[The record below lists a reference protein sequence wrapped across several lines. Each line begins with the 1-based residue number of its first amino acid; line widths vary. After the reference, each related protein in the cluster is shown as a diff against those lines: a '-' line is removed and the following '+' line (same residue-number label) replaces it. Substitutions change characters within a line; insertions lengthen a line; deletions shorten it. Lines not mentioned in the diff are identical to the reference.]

1 MRFSVLII
9 RLFGTN
15 DGAKSQFYI
24 HVFMDGQ
31 RAVVITP
38 AGQIDGHAPIPIHAV
53 VLMVDFLNL
62 CFDFLFVGI
71 VICLPVFPV
80 VVVCVW
86 IYVQPPQEPA
96 QAKQLM
102 ILFKKPISL

>member
-1 MRFSVLII
+1 MLII

-31 RAVVITP
+31 RAVVIAP

-71 VICLPVFPV
+71 VICLPMFPV
-80 VVVCVW
+80 VVVCVR
-86 IYVQPPQEPA
+86 INVQPVQKPA
-96 QAKQLM
+96 NAEFTMVLVDES
-102 ILFKKPISL
+102 ISL

>member
-1 MRFSVLII
+1 MLII

-31 RAVVITP
+31 RAVVIAP
-38 AGQIDGHAPIPIHAV
+38 AGQIDGHTPISIHAV

-62 CFDFLFVGI
+62 CFDFLFLGI

-80 VVVCVW
+80 VVVCVR
-86 IYVQPPQEPA
+86 INIQPVQKLANAEFTMM
-96 QAKQLM
+96 LVDES
-102 ILFKKPISL
+102 ISL